1 MEDPCRAWKAFATC
15 ALPLFPVLIRQM
27 EGVTKQTEAA
37 ALDLMTKLQ
46 AIAQRAG
53 LQADEA
59 RQVIRQAVGGAGG
72 QQAERLKAS
81 ADLAKLQAEELSK
94 DVGQI
99 VMALQFQD
107 ITRQKLE
114 HVAHAIVQLRDHL
127 QHLADGRP
135 DQDLADS
142 LSLLK
147 DLEHRYTMDAE
158 RRIHAEANGLTVEP
172 AKAAAPSAAED
183 DSVTLF

>member
-27 EGVTKQTEAA
+27 QAVTRETEQA
-37 ALDLMTKLQ
+37 ALDLAEKLRE
-46 AIAQRAG
+46 IAQRAG
-53 LQADEA
+53 GQAEDAMLIVSEA
-59 RQVIRQAVGGAGG
+59 VQQEAGEDRLEQLLASAHLAK
-72 QQAERLKAS
+72 QQAN
-81 ADLAKLQAEELSK
+81 DLSQ
-94 DVGQI
+94 DVGRI

-114 HVAHAIVQLRDHL
+114 HVEHALTQLGDHF
-127 QHLADGRP
+127 QHLVDGRP
-135 DQDLADS
+135 DQDVEDS

-147 DLEHRYTMDAE
+147 DLEHRYTMEAE
-158 RRIHAEANGLTVEP
+158 RRIHAEANGQTVAP
-172 AKAAAPSAAED
+172 APAAE